1 MSSNGVTKNASA
13 TAYTPTPHAL
23 DALMK
28 ALDDDAVPIKKEP
41 ESDPIYRERS
51 FTLAQSISSLVHA
64 PTIEPELSEGVIY
77 TTKQEPAPLHF
88 VDDASLVNFDAH
100 HQGCSAVSADEDV
113 NYDCRSRVSSI
124 SGIDSGS
131 EMSPEVQLKHE
142 IYLPNDPKSDYNT
155 IIQGSDPKTEPKL
168 PVSNNLDLPTRC
180 SDKELF
186 RRAQSSF
193 KSYTGNLYSGNA
205 SRSYWEQTFCAEDLE
220 IYHRTLGHLKGL
232 EGFNWIRY
240 TEINLST
247 LAASA
252 SSRSE
257 EQERQL
263 LEALHFYR
271 SPTDVQSYL
280 EMIAPEG
287 EMADR
292 ARRLSARFERS
303 EEDIKRSKGKSAKKA
318 KNKETKKM
326 EAEKKAAEVIEQKAE
341 ESRLREQ
348 QIAEHKAEELRLKDK
363 QIAEQ
368 KAEFEQAI
376 QQLKNKKVKKEE
388 EERRLKRVKD
398 GIDTRHR
405 LAPRRQ
411 VTESESFL
419 IGRLVVEVRTAE
431 AAAEFANWANSKM
444 NFHEKQEYNRM
455 LWIIKGREAK
465 DLMLEV
471 PGGSELEHLW
481 S

>member
-1 MSSNGVTKNASA
+1 MFSNGVTKNAP
-13 TAYTPTPHAL
+13 AYTPTPHAL

-28 ALDDDAVPIKKEP
+28 ALDDDAVPIKREP

-51 FTLAQSISSLVHA
+51 FSLAQSISSLVHA
-64 PTIEPELSEGVIY
+64 PTIEPELIEGVIY

-88 VDDASLVNFDAH
+88 VEDASLVNFDAH
-100 HQGCSAVSADEDV
+100 HQGCSAVSTDEDV
-113 NYDCRSRVSSI
+113 KYDCRSRVSI
-124 SGIDSGS
+124 
-131 EMSPEVQLKHE
+131 
-142 IYLPNDPKSDYNT
+142 
-155 IIQGSDPKTEPKL
+155 
-168 PVSNNLDLPTRC
+168 SNNLDLPTRC

-193 KSYTGNLYSGNA
+193 KSYTGNLYSGNS
-205 SRSYWEQTFCAEDLE
+205 SRSYWEQFFCEKAEL
-220 IYHRTLGHLKGL
+220 
-232 EGFNWIRY
+232 
-240 TEINLST
+240 
-247 LAASA
+247 
-252 SSRSE
+252 
-257 EQERQL
+257 
-263 LEALHFYR
+263 
-271 SPTDVQSYL
+271 
-280 EMIAPEG
+280 
-287 EMADR
+287 
-292 ARRLSARFERS
+292 
-303 EEDIKRSKGKSAKKA
+303 
-318 KNKETKKM
+318 
-326 EAEKKAAEVIEQKAE
+326 IEQKAE

-368 KAEFEQAI
+368 EAEFKQAI
-376 QQLKNKKVKKEE
+376 QQLKNKKMKEE
-388 EERRLKRVKD
+388 EEERGLKRVKD

-419 IGRLVVEVRTAE
+419 IGRLVIEVRTAE
-431 AAAEFANWANSKM
+431 AAAEFAVWANSKM

>member
-1 MSSNGVTKNASA
+1 
-13 TAYTPTPHAL
+13 
-23 DALMK
+23 MK

-51 FTLAQSISSLVHA
+51 FSLAQSISSLVHA
-64 PTIEPELSEGVIY
+64 PTIEPELIEGVIY

-88 VDDASLVNFDAH
+88 VEDASLVNFDAH
-100 HQGCSAVSADEDV
+100 HQGCSAVSTDEDV
-113 NYDCRSRVSSI
+113 KYDCRSRVSSI

-131 EMSPEVQLKHE
+131 EMSPKVQLKHE

-155 IIQGSDPKTEPKL
+155 IIRGSDPKTEPKL

-193 KSYTGNLYSGNA
+193 KSYTGNLYSGNS
-205 SRSYWEQTFCAEDLE
+205 SRSYWEQFFCEKAEL
-220 IYHRTLGHLKGL
+220 
-232 EGFNWIRY
+232 
-240 TEINLST
+240 
-247 LAASA
+247 
-252 SSRSE
+252 
-257 EQERQL
+257 
-263 LEALHFYR
+263 
-271 SPTDVQSYL
+271 
-280 EMIAPEG
+280 
-287 EMADR
+287 
-292 ARRLSARFERS
+292 
-303 EEDIKRSKGKSAKKA
+303 
-318 KNKETKKM
+318 
-326 EAEKKAAEVIEQKAE
+326 IEQKAE

-348 QIAEHKAEELRLKDK
+348 QIAEQE
-363 QIAEQ
+363 
-368 KAEFEQAI
+368 AEFEQAI
-376 QQLKNKKVKKEE
+376 QQLKNKKMKEEE

-419 IGRLVVEVRTAE
+419 IGRLVIEVRTAE
-431 AAAEFANWANSKM
+431 AAAEFAVWANSKM

-455 LWIIKGREAK
+455 LWIINGREAK

-471 PGGSELEHLW
+471 PGGSELEYLW

>member
-1 MSSNGVTKNASA
+1 MTSSKGVTKNPPA
-13 TAYTPTPHAL
+13 TSYTPTPHAL
-23 DALMK
+23 GALMK

-64 PTIEPELSEGVIY
+64 PTIEPEPIDGVKSAS
-77 TTKQEPAPLHF
+77 KQEPASLHF
-88 VDDASLVNFDAH
+88 IEDATMIDSSAHDHAHSDVTTDDGLKDDH
-100 HQGCSAVSADEDV
+100 
-113 NYDCRSRVSSI
+113 RSRVSSI
-124 SGIDSGS
+124 SGIDSDC
-131 EMSPEVQLKHE
+131 EMGPKVQLKHE
-142 IYLPNDPKSDYNT
+142 VYLPNDPKSDYNT
-155 IIQGSDPKTEPKL
+155 IIRGSDPKTEPKL

-193 KSYTGNLYSGNA
+193 KSYTGNLYSGNS
-205 SRSYWEQTFCAEDLE
+205 SRSYWEQFFCAEDLE

-232 EGFNWIRY
+232 EGINWIRY
-240 TEINLST
+240 TEISLST

-287 EMADR
+287 
-292 ARRLSARFERS
+292 
-303 EEDIKRSKGKSAKKA
+303 KSAKKA

-326 EAEKKAAEVIEQKAE
+326 KAEKKAAELIKQKAE

-376 QQLKNKKVKKEE
+376 QQLKNKKVKGEE

>member
-1 MSSNGVTKNASA
+1 
-13 TAYTPTPHAL
+13 
-23 DALMK
+23 
-28 ALDDDAVPIKKEP
+28 
-41 ESDPIYRERS
+41 
-51 FTLAQSISSLVHA
+51 
-64 PTIEPELSEGVIY
+64 
-77 TTKQEPAPLHF
+77 
-88 VDDASLVNFDAH
+88 
-100 HQGCSAVSADEDV
+100 
-113 NYDCRSRVSSI
+113 
-124 SGIDSGS
+124 
-131 EMSPEVQLKHE
+131 MSPEVQLKHE

-155 IIQGSDPKTEPKL
+155 IIRGSDPKTEPKL

-193 KSYTGNLYSGNA
+193 KSYTRNLYSGNS
-205 SRSYWEQTFCAEDLE
+205 SRSYWEQFFCEKAEL
-220 IYHRTLGHLKGL
+220 
-232 EGFNWIRY
+232 
-240 TEINLST
+240 
-247 LAASA
+247 
-252 SSRSE
+252 
-257 EQERQL
+257 
-263 LEALHFYR
+263 
-271 SPTDVQSYL
+271 
-280 EMIAPEG
+280 
-287 EMADR
+287 
-292 ARRLSARFERS
+292 
-303 EEDIKRSKGKSAKKA
+303 
-318 KNKETKKM
+318 
-326 EAEKKAAEVIEQKAE
+326 IEQKAE

-368 KAEFEQAI
+368 EAEFEQAI
-376 QQLKNKKVKKEE
+376 QRLKNKKMKEEE

>member
-1 MSSNGVTKNASA
+1 MFSNGVTKNAPA

-28 ALDDDAVPIKKEP
+28 ALDDDAVPIKREP

-51 FTLAQSISSLVHA
+51 FSLAQSISSLVHA
-64 PTIEPELSEGVIY
+64 PTIEPELIEGVIY

-88 VDDASLVNFDAH
+88 VEDASLVNFDAH
-100 HQGCSAVSADEDV
+100 HQGCSAVSTDEDV
-113 NYDCRSRVSSI
+113 KYDCRSRVSSI

-131 EMSPEVQLKHE
+131 EMSPKVQLKHE

-155 IIQGSDPKTEPKL
+155 IIRGSDPKNEPYKA
-168 PVSNNLDLPTRC
+168 PSIEQPRFTH
-180 SDKELF
+180 
-186 RRAQSSF
+186 A
-193 KSYTGNLYSGNA
+193 GNS
-205 SRSYWEQTFCAEDLE
+205 SRSYWEQFFCEKAEL
-220 IYHRTLGHLKGL
+220 
-232 EGFNWIRY
+232 
-240 TEINLST
+240 
-247 LAASA
+247 
-252 SSRSE
+252 
-257 EQERQL
+257 
-263 LEALHFYR
+263 
-271 SPTDVQSYL
+271 
-280 EMIAPEG
+280 
-287 EMADR
+287 
-292 ARRLSARFERS
+292 
-303 EEDIKRSKGKSAKKA
+303 
-318 KNKETKKM
+318 
-326 EAEKKAAEVIEQKAE
+326 IEQKAE

-368 KAEFEQAI
+368 EAEFKQAI
-376 QQLKNKKVKKEE
+376 QQLKNKKMKEEE

-419 IGRLVVEVRTAE
+419 IGRLVIEVRTAE
-431 AAAEFANWANSKM
+431 AAAEFAVWANSKM

>member
-1 MSSNGVTKNASA
+1 MTSSKGVTKNPPA
-13 TAYTPTPHAL
+13 TSYTPTPHAL
-23 DALMK
+23 GALMK

-41 ESDPIYRERS
+41 ESDSIYRERS

-64 PTIEPELSEGVIY
+64 PTIEPEPIDGVKSAS
-77 TTKQEPAPLHF
+77 KQEPASLHF
-88 VDDASLVNFDAH
+88 IEDATMIDSSAHDHAHSDVMTDDGLKDDH
-100 HQGCSAVSADEDV
+100 
-113 NYDCRSRVSSI
+113 RSRVSSI
-124 SGIDSGS
+124 SGIDSDC
-131 EMSPEVQLKHE
+131 EMGPKVQLKHE
-142 IYLPNDPKSDYNT
+142 VYLPNDPKSDYNT
-155 IIQGSDPKTEPKL
+155 IIRGSDPKTEPKL

-193 KSYTGNLYSGNA
+193 KSYTGNLYSGNS
-205 SRSYWEQTFCAEDLE
+205 SRSYWEQFFCEKAEL
-220 IYHRTLGHLKGL
+220 
-232 EGFNWIRY
+232 
-240 TEINLST
+240 
-247 LAASA
+247 
-252 SSRSE
+252 
-257 EQERQL
+257 
-263 LEALHFYR
+263 
-271 SPTDVQSYL
+271 
-280 EMIAPEG
+280 
-287 EMADR
+287 
-292 ARRLSARFERS
+292 
-303 EEDIKRSKGKSAKKA
+303 
-318 KNKETKKM
+318 
-326 EAEKKAAEVIEQKAE
+326 IEQKAE

-376 QQLKNKKVKKEE
+376 QQLKNKKVKGEE

-444 NFHEKQEYNRM
+444 NFHEKQAYNRM

>member
-1 MSSNGVTKNASA
+1 MSSNGVTKNAPA

-51 FTLAQSISSLVHA
+51 FSLAQSISSLVHA
-64 PTIEPELSEGVIY
+64 PTIEPELIEGVIY
-77 TTKQEPAPLHF
+77 TTKQEPASIHF
-88 VDDASLVNFDAH
+88 VEDASLVNFDAH
-100 HQGCSAVSADEDV
+100 HQGCSAVSTDEDV
-113 NYDCRSRVSSI
+113 KYDCRSRVSII

-131 EMSPEVQLKHE
+131 EMSPKVQLKHE

-155 IIQGSDPKTEPKL
+155 IIRGSDPKTEPKL

-193 KSYTGNLYSGNA
+193 KSYTGNLYSGNS
-205 SRSYWEQTFCAEDLE
+205 SRSYWEQFFCEKAEL
-220 IYHRTLGHLKGL
+220 
-232 EGFNWIRY
+232 
-240 TEINLST
+240 
-247 LAASA
+247 
-252 SSRSE
+252 
-257 EQERQL
+257 
-263 LEALHFYR
+263 
-271 SPTDVQSYL
+271 
-280 EMIAPEG
+280 
-287 EMADR
+287 
-292 ARRLSARFERS
+292 
-303 EEDIKRSKGKSAKKA
+303 
-318 KNKETKKM
+318 
-326 EAEKKAAEVIEQKAE
+326 IEQKAE

-368 KAEFEQAI
+368 EAEFEQAI
-376 QQLKNKKVKKEE
+376 QQLKNKKMKEEE

-419 IGRLVVEVRTAE
+419 IGRLAIEVRTAE
-431 AAAEFANWANSKM
+431 AAAEFAVWANSKM

-455 LWIIKGREAK
+455 LWIINGREAK

-471 PGGSELEHLW
+471 PGGSELEYLW

>member
-1 MSSNGVTKNASA
+1 MNSTS
-13 TAYTPTPHAL
+13 YTPTPHAL
-23 DALMK
+23 GALMK

-64 PTIEPELSEGVIY
+64 PTIEPEPIDGVKSAS
-77 TTKQEPAPLHF
+77 KQEPASLHF
-88 VDDASLVNFDAH
+88 IEDAIMIDSNAHDHAHSDVTTDDGLKDDH
-100 HQGCSAVSADEDV
+100 
-113 NYDCRSRVSSI
+113 RSRVSSI

-131 EMSPEVQLKHE
+131 EMSPKVQLKHE

-155 IIQGSDPKTEPKL
+155 IIRGLDPKTEPKL

-180 SDKELF
+180 SDKELL

-205 SRSYWEQTFCAEDLE
+205 SRSYWRQTFCAEDLE

-326 EAEKKAAEVIEQKAE
+326 EAEKKAVELIEQKAE

-376 QQLKNKKVKKEE
+376 QRLKSKKVEEEE